1 MEKLVA
7 GGSVTNR
14 AAWSCLFSKRGL
26 STLTPYI
33 ELMKVCVS
41 AIFISFGYESVK
53 VWRVTAIVQSFKIS
67 PFVILYNL

>member
-1 MEKLVA
+1 MEEPIA
-7 GGSVTNR
+7 GGSVING
-14 AAWSCLFSKRGL
+14 AAQSSLFSKRGL

-53 VWRVTAIVQSFKIS
+53 VWRITAIVQFYKIS
-67 PFVILYNL
+67 PFVN